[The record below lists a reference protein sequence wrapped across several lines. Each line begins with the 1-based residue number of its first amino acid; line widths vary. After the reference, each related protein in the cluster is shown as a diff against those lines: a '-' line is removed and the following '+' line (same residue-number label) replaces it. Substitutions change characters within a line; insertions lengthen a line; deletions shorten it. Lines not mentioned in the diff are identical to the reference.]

1 MALTETEAETIHNSI
16 ISVDELQN
24 YGINASDLQK
34 LKASGIFSVNVCWV
48 LDVVYTEE
56 AKH

>member
-1 MALTETEAETIHNSI
+1 MSTETETENSALNSI

-34 LKASGIFSVNVCWV
+34 LKSAGVFSVNVGI
-48 LDVVYTEE
+48 
-56 AKH
+56 H